1 MDACAVG
8 NVLKSLLLPPKGEAG
23 RANRGL
29 LYMRCLACGAEM
41 RLIQAAPD
49 ETTMFAGY
57 EQYTFECSG
66 CRLQARRLVSHHE
79 IGPFAEERMRLPPGW
94 LRTRNMGVSAPVAWA
109 HALSNLYGWTVESF
123 SSWRHRAVSILVVG
137 IIITAALAG
146 SLLTW
151 DGAKGP
157 AGDQGPAGPKGPTGD
172 PGPPG
177 QESGQA
183 SSLRIVQSNCDQTS
197 CTAQCG
203 ENEILLTA
211 YCGPKRNAA
220 LIPTDRTATCRTRV
234 PANSP
239 LVAVCAAVPSP

>member
-1 MDACAVG
+1 
-8 NVLKSLLLPPKGEAG
+8 
-23 RANRGL
+23 
-29 LYMRCLACGAEM
+29 MRCLACGSEM
-41 RLIQAAPD
+41 RLIQAVPD

-66 CRLQARRLVSHHE
+66 CRLQVRRLVSHHE

-94 LRTRNMGVSAPVAWA
+94 VKTPNMRVSAQVAWA
-109 HALSNLYGWTVESF
+109 HALSNLYGLTVALIPR
-123 SSWRHRAVSILVVG
+123 RHRAVSILIVG
-137 IIITAALAG
+137 TIITMALAG
-146 SLLTW
+146 WLTTW

-157 AGDQGPAGPKGPTGD
+157 TGDQGPAGPKGPTGD

-177 QESGQA
+177 QES
-183 SSLRIVQSNCDQTS
+183 SLRIVQSNCDQAS

-239 LVAVCAAVPSP
+239 LVAVCAAMPSP

>member
-1 MDACAVG
+1 MVD
-8 NVLKSLLLPPKGEAG
+8 
-23 RANRGL
+23 
-29 LYMRCLACGAEM
+29 MRCLACGAEM

-66 CRLQARRLVSHHE
+66 CRLLVRRLVSHHE
-79 IGPFAEERMRLPPGW
+79 IGAFAEERMQLPPGW
-94 LRTRNMGVSAPVAWA
+94 LKSRNMGVSAQVAWA
-109 HALSNLYGWTVESF
+109 HARSNLHGWTIGSF
-123 SSWRHRAVSILVVG
+123 ISWRHRAVSILIVG
-137 IIITAALAG
+137 IIITIALAG
-146 SLLTW
+146 SLMTW

-157 AGDQGPAGPKGPTGD
+157 TGDQGPAGPKGPTGD
-172 PGPPG
+172 PGPLG

-220 LIPTDRTATCRTRV
+220 LIPSDRTATCRTRV
-234 PANSP
+234 PANNP
-239 LVAVCAAVPSP
+239 LVAVCAAMPSP

>member
-1 MDACAVG
+1 MVD
-8 NVLKSLLLPPKGEAG
+8 
-23 RANRGL
+23 
-29 LYMRCLACGAEM
+29 MRCLACGAEM
-41 RLIQAAPD
+41 HLIQAAPD

-66 CRLQARRLVSHHE
+66 CRLQVRRLVSHHE

-94 LRTRNMGVSAPVAWA
+94 LKTRNMGVSAPVAWA

-157 AGDQGPAGPKGPTGD
+157 TGDQGPAGPKGPTGD
-172 PGPPG
+172 PGPLG

-203 ENEILLTA
+203 ENEILLTG

-234 PANSP
+234 PANNP

>member
-1 MDACAVG
+1 VG

>member
-1 MDACAVG
+1 
-8 NVLKSLLLPPKGEAG
+8 
-23 RANRGL
+23 
-29 LYMRCLACGAEM
+29 MRCLACGAEM

-66 CRLQARRLVSHHE
+66 CRLQVRRLVSHHE

-94 LRTRNMGVSAPVAWA
+94 LKTRNMGVSAPVAWA

-177 QESGQA
+177 QRHSAFG
-183 SSLRIVQSNCDQTS
+183 SYS
-197 CTAQCG
+197 
-203 ENEILLTA
+203 
-211 YCGPKRNAA
+211 
-220 LIPTDRTATCRTRV
+220 RTATRRPARRSVVRTRYF
-234 PANSP
+234 
-239 LVAVCAAVPSP
+239 

>member
-1 MDACAVG
+1 MV
-8 NVLKSLLLPPKGEAG
+8 E
-23 RANRGL
+23 
-29 LYMRCLACGAEM
+29 MRCLACGAEM
-41 RLIQAAPD
+41 RLIQATPD

-66 CRLQARRLVSHHE
+66 CRLQVRRLVSHHE

-94 LRTRNMGVSAPVAWA
+94 LKAQDMGVSAQVAWA
-109 HALSNLYGWTVESF
+109 HALSSLYGWTVGSF
-123 SSWRHRAVSILVVG
+123 SSWRDRAVAIFILG
-137 IIITAALAG
+137 TIITMALAG
-146 SLLTW
+146 SLITW

-157 AGDQGPAGPKGPTGD
+157 TGDQGPAGPKGPTGD

-177 QESGQA
+177 QES
-183 SSLRIVQSNCDQTS
+183 SLRIVQSNCDQAS

-220 LIPTDRTATCRTRV
+220 LIATDRTATCRTRV
-234 PANSP
+234 PANNP
-239 LVAVCAAVPSP
+239 LVAVCAAMPSP

>member
-1 MDACAVG
+1 MV
-8 NVLKSLLLPPKGEAG
+8 E
-23 RANRGL
+23 
-29 LYMRCLACGAEM
+29 MRCLACGAEM

-66 CRLQARRLVSHHE
+66 CRLQARRIVSHHE

-94 LRTRNMGVSAPVAWA
+94 LKAQDMGVSAQVAWA
-109 HALSNLYGWTVESF
+109 HALSSLYGWTVGSF
-123 SSWRHRAVSILVVG
+123 SSWRDRAVAIFILG
-137 IIITAALAG
+137 TIITMALAG
-146 SLLTW
+146 SLITW

-157 AGDQGPAGPKGPTGD
+157 TGDQGPAGPKGPTGD
-172 PGPPG
+172 PGPPS
-177 QESGQA
+177 QD
-183 SSLRIVQSNCDQTS
+183 SSLRIVQSNCDQAS

-203 ENEILLTA
+203 ESEILLTA

-220 LIPTDRTATCRTRV
+220 LIATDRTATCRTRV
-234 PANSP
+234 PANNP